1 MSYMSNASQ
10 RVSEYVI
17 EKLESEEWKPGM
29 RIDTE
34 ESMCKNLHVSR
45 VAVRQGVEKLSSLGV
60 LRKIQGSGTYVN
72 KMEDSS
78 L

>member
-45 VAVRQGVEKLSSLGV
+45 VAVRQGVEKLSSLGD
-60 LRKIQGSGTYVN
+60 RKSVV
-72 KMEDSS
+72 
-78 L
+78 